1 MTTPSRALRLS
12 KAVIAGSF
20 AALLT
25 VGLVT
30 PGANADEL
38 DDRKDQIE
46 QNISSLEEDLEYLD
60 GNIQAT
66 AKKLKEYQD
75 QLPGA
80 QAELKAAE
88 GRVSQATGEVDSL
101 RQRVSAAES
110 SRDEL
115 SAEMENDDAESEE
128 SKKLI
133 GEIATRAYQRGG
145 VSGNLGFLVG
155 GARTESLGSGI
166 ELADHAMRSQNAI
179 VEQLSQKRAA
189 QENAAKRLE
198 AVEAEIKD
206 LKSQADAALVREQQA
221 RDAALSSKE
230 KVDSLISGAEQLSA
244 KLAAE
249 RPKVQS
255 RLQAQQDEHD
265 QVIKDIAARQEQL
278 RKEAEERRQ
287 KALEAKR
294 KAEAEAK
301 RKAAIAAEKARQAEA
316 ARQAQAA
323 DAARKAEAAAAA
335 QREADAAAAAE
346 AEANAAEQA
355 QSSQTSSWG
364 LSVPVSGGYITSNF
378 GWRAT
383 PEGTIDYSGTG
394 GYLHA
399 GVDWGFGGTCG
410 APVYASA
417 AGEVWVAGWGGSSGN
432 KVTISHG
439 VMNGSALATNYHH
452 LSAVNVSAGQTVQR
466 GDIIGYVGT
475 TGNSTGCHLHFETVF
490 NGELVD
496 PLTLL

>member
-1 MTTPSRALRLS
+1 MTSPSRALKLS

-25 VGLVT
+25 MGLVT
-30 PGANADEL
+30 PGASADEL
-38 DDRKDQIE
+38 DDRKKQIE
-46 QNISSLEEDLEYLD
+46 QNISTLENDLEYLD

-66 AKKLKEYQD
+66 AKKLKGLQD

-80 QAELKAAE
+80 QAELQAAE
-88 GRVSQATGEVDSL
+88 GRVSQATSEVDSL
-101 RQRVSAAES
+101 QQRVSAAES
-110 SRDEL
+110 SRDDL
-115 SAEMENDDAESEE
+115 AAEMKKDESVSAE

-145 VSGNLGFLVG
+145 VSGNLGFLVSG
-155 GARTESLGSGI
+155 TRSESLGSGI

-189 QENAAKRLE
+189 NQNAAKRLE

-206 LKSQADAALVREQQA
+206 LKSQADAALVREQSA
-221 RDAALSSKE
+221 RDAALKSKQ
-230 KVDSLISGAEQLSA
+230 KVDSLISDAEKLSA
-244 KLAAE
+244 QLAAE
-249 RPKVQS
+249 RPQVQN
-255 RLQAQQDEHD
+255 RLKTQQAEHD
-265 QVIKDIAARQEQL
+265 AVLKDIAARQERL
-278 RKEAEERRQ
+278 RKEAEERRK

-301 RKAAIAAEKARQAEA
+301 RKAEIAAQKEREAQAALRAR
-316 ARQAQAA
+316 AA
-323 DAARKAEAAAAA
+323 DAARKAQAAAAA
-335 QREADAAAAAE
+335 QREAEAAAAKE
-346 AEANAAEQA
+346 TQAARA
-355 QSSQTSSWG
+355 QPTSTSSWG
-364 LSVPVSGGYITSNF
+364 LRVPTSGGYITSRF
-378 GWRAT
+378 GWRPT
-383 PEGTIDYSGTG
+383 PEGTIDYGGAG

-432 KVTISHG
+432 KVTLSHG

-475 TGNSTGCHLHFETVF
+475 TGNSTGCHLHFETVV
-490 NGELVD
+490 NGQLVD
-496 PLTLL
+496 PLSVL